1 MEELDIFDIYMNDF
15 PDDIEDLLEDLEKE
29 VNI

>member
-1 MEELDIFDIYMNDF
+1 MEDLDIFDIYMNDF
-15 PDDIEDLLEDLEKE
+15 PDDIDELLDNLEKE

>member
-1 MEELDIFDIYMNDF
+1 MEELNIFDIYMNDF